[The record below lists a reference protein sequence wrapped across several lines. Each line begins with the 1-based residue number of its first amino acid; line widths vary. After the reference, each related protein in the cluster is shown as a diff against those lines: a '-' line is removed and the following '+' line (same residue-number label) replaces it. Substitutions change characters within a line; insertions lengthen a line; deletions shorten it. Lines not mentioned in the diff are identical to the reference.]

1 MSQPQSSD
9 AGSSPGPKLSF
20 FQRLFYWGSRSGAP
34 AWDPKFK
41 RFQTQWLYR
50 LVLVLALAAT
60 AVVIYWVILQDI
72 TAAPIKALPP
82 AGVSLAAILA
92 PVLAAAAGVERTT
105 ETLFSIIESNWRTL
119 IAYLG
124 RGLRWLQNAET
135 EVENSRQWLTDVTAE
150 YNRELESL
158 PEFAVGGAVLDAQ
171 QLYQVADAKIQSAQK
186 LMKLAEQ
193 RVKIAEEQLSQ
204 ITSSDNYRNAKRA
217 GTIYL
222 GLLLGLIVATAG
234 SMQMFAMMGIGVG
247 NAKIDVIVTGLVIGS
262 GSGPVHSLIN
272 ILQAAKDTLVSAQ
285 GWLEQL
291 QKKPQTKEQEE

>member
-1 MSQPQSSD
+1 MSQPQSSN

-20 FQRLFYWGSRSGAP
+20 FQRLFYWGSKSGAP
-34 AWDPKFK
+34 TWDPKFK

-50 LVLVLALAAT
+50 LLLVLVLACT
-60 AVVIYWVILQDI
+60 AVVVYWVILQDV
-72 TAAPIKALPP
+72 TAAPVKALPV
-82 AGVSLAAILA
+82 GVGLAAILA
-92 PVLAAAAGVERTT
+92 PVLAAATGVERTL
-105 ETLFSIIESNWRTL
+105 ETLFSVLESNWRTL

-171 QLYQVADAKIQSAQK
+171 QLYQVADSKIQSAQK

-193 RVKIAEEQLSQ
+193 RVKIAEVQLSQ
-204 ITSSDNYRNAKRA
+204 ITSSDNYRNVKRA
-217 GTIYL
+217 ATIYL
-222 GLLLGLIVATAG
+222 GLVLGLIVATAG
-234 SMQMFAMMGIGVG
+234 SMQMFAMMGISVG
-247 NAKIDVIVTGLVIGS
+247 NPKIDVIVTGLVIGS

-272 ILQAAKDTLVSAQ
+272 ILQAAKDTLESAQ
-285 GWLEQL
+285 GWLERL
-291 QKKPQTKEQEE
+291 QKKPLSTEQGE

>member
-1 MSQPQSSD
+1 MSQPQPSD
-9 AGSSPGPKLSF
+9 GGSSPGPQLSF
-20 FQRLFYWGSRSGAP
+20 FQKLFFWNPKFGGP
-34 AWDPKFK
+34 TWDPKFK
-41 RFQTQWLYR
+41 RFQTQWLFR
-50 LVLVLALAAT
+50 LVLVLALAGT

-72 TAAPIKALPP
+72 TPAPVKELP
-82 AGVSLAAILA
+82 AGVGLAVILA
-92 PVLAAAAGVERTT
+92 PVLAAAAGVERSM

-171 QLYQVADAKIQSAQK
+171 QLYQVADSKIQSAQK

-217 GTIYL
+217 ATIYL
-222 GLLLGLIVATAG
+222 GLLLGLIG
-234 SMQMFAMMGIGVG
+234 
-247 NAKIDVIVTGLVIGS
+247 D
-262 GSGPVHSLIN
+262 
-272 ILQAAKDTLVSAQ
+272 
-285 GWLEQL
+285 GWLDTNVRHDGHRRRQR
-291 QKKPQTKEQEE
+291 QD